1 MAIRVGVLTVSDLAS
16 QGRRADDSGDAVA
29 AWVAGRGFELVVR
42 SVVPDETDR
51 IAAKLARWSDSG
63 EVDLVLTTGGTGLG
77 VRDVTPEATLAVLE
91 RSAPGIAEALRA
103 AAAPKFPRAWLSR
116 GAAGTRGQT
125 LIVNLPG
132 STGGVADGLKVLET
146 FVEHALDLVTGANPT
161 HDGPLTD

>member
-29 AWVAGRGFELVVR
+29 TWVEARGFELVVR

-51 IAAKLARWSDSG
+51 IAAKLSRWSDSG

-91 RSAPGIAEALRA
+91 RAAPGIAEALRA

-132 STGGVADGLKVLET
+132 STSGVKDGLAVLEEL
-146 FVEHALDLVTGANPT
+146 VDHAVALVRGDPVD
-161 HDGPLTD
+161 H

>member
-63 EVDLVLTTGGTGLG
+63 AVDLVLTTGGPGLG
-77 VRDVTPEATLAVLE
+77 ERDGTPAATLKVATSRE
-91 RSAPGIAEALRA
+91 PASANADY
-103 AAAPKFPRAWLSR
+103 APS
-116 GAAGTRGQT
+116 
-125 LIVNLPG
+125 
-132 STGGVADGLKVLET
+132 
-146 FVEHALDLVTGANPT
+146 
-161 HDGPLTD
+161 

>member
-29 AWVAGRGFELVVR
+29 AWVEGRGFGLVGR

-77 VRDVTPEATLAVLE
+77 VRDVTPEATLVVVD

-103 AAAPKFPRAWLSR
+103 APPPQFPLARLSP
-116 GAAGTRGQT
+116 GAAGTPR
-125 LIVNLPG
+125 
-132 STGGVADGLKVLET
+132 
-146 FVEHALDLVTGANPT
+146 H
-161 HDGPLTD
+161 